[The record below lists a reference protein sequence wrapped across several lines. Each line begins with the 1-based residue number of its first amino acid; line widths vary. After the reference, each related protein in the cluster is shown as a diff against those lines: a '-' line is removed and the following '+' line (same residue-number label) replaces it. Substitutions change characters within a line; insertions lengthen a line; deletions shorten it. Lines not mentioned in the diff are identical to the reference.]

1 MTVVHRVPLATS
13 RPAARARS
21 AAGGAH
27 RRDTAPGALLEGPSA
42 QCYRGVVGYR
52 LVELPDGVVEC
63 HLSGPA
69 DAPGLL
75 VFHVGT
81 PAAAVDF
88 PGLTAA
94 AAQHGLRTLIYSRP
108 GYSRSSRTA
117 GRTVGDE
124 AARTAALVDRLG
136 YREFLVVGWSGGGAA
151 ALACAALLPERV
163 RACLTLAS
171 ITPPREVG
179 EGWQAWYSEADAH
192 ELEVLATEDRGAYV
206 SDYEE
211 GARMFAHAT
220 PAWLYRLGAGGS
232 PAEHR
237 AMFGPAGLG
246 VPLARSMRRG
256 LSHGMWGWYDDAVA
270 HACDWGFRVADIRIP
285 VVVRQGEDDRMVNPD
300 QGRWLAA
307 TIPGAVGRF
316 LPDRGHGSI
325 LDPYSAF
332 VGELVEASGGRDS
345 P

>member
-1 MTVVHRVPLATS
+1 M
-13 RPAARARS
+13 
-21 AAGGAH
+21 
-27 RRDTAPGALLEGPSA
+27 
-42 QCYRGVVGYR
+42 GYR

-81 PAAAVDF
+81 PNAATGF

-94 AAQHGLRTLIYSRP
+94 AAERCLRTLIYSRP
-108 GYSRSSRTA
+108 GYSRSSRTP
-117 GRTVGDE
+117 GRTAADE

-136 YREFLVVGWSGGGAA
+136 YGEFYVVGWSGGGPA

-171 ITPPREVG
+171 VAPSKEVG
-179 EGWQAWYSEADAH
+179 DGWQAWYSEADAH
-192 ELEVLATEDRGAYV
+192 ELEVLATEDRGTYV

-211 GARMFAHAT
+211 GAHMFADAT
-220 PAWLYRLGAGGS
+220 PSWLYRLGAGGS
-232 PAEHR
+232 AAEHR
-237 AMFGPAGLG
+237 VMFGPAALG

-270 HACDWGFRVADIRIP
+270 HASDWGFRVADIRVP
-285 VVVRQGEDDRMVNPD
+285 VTIRQGEDDRMVHLE
-300 QGRWLAA
+300 QSRWLAA
-307 TIPGAVGRF
+307 TIPGAVLRI
-316 LPDRGHGSI
+316 LPDRGHGAI
-325 LDPYSAF
+325 LDPYSEF
-332 VGELVEASGGRDS
+332 IDELIEAGGGAQDPVTGAR
-345 P
+345 